1 MSLISHVYDLLQVSN
16 QPVHCSIFKRGR
28 KNSDSQTEKKTNGME
43 TLHHR
48 YPRVPGSCHCL
59 GRAQAY
65 HLQVMVLMC
74 MKITKATCV
83 NNIRIT
89 C

>member
-1 MSLISHVYDLLQVSN
+1 MFMIYFKCRIS
-16 QPVHCSIFKRGR
+16 PSIVQYLNVVVKTQILR
-28 KNSDSQTEKKTNGME
+28 QKKTQWYGDI
-43 TLHHR
+43 TSQI
-48 YPRVPGSCHCL
+48 PRVPGSCHCL

>member
-1 MSLISHVYDLLQVSN
+1 MFMIYFKCRIS
-16 QPVHCSIFKRGR
+16 PSIVQYLNVVVKTQILRQ
-28 KNSDSQTEKKTNGME
+28 KKKTNGME

-59 GRAQAY
+59 GRAQAF

>member
-1 MSLISHVYDLLQVSN
+1 MFMIYFKCRISPSIVQYLNVVVKTQILRQKKN
-16 QPVHCSIFKRGR
+16 QWYGDIT
-28 KNSDSQTEKKTNGME
+28 SQI
-43 TLHHR
+43 
-48 YPRVPGSCHCL
+48 PRVPGSCHCL
-59 GRAQAY
+59 GRAQVY

>member
-1 MSLISHVYDLLQVSN
+1 MFMIYFKYRIS
-16 QPVHCSIFKRGR
+16 PSIVQYLNVVVKTQILR
-28 KNSDSQTEKKTNGME
+28 QKKTQWYGDI
-43 TLHHR
+43 TSQI
-48 YPRVPGSCHCL
+48 PRVPGSCHCL
-59 GRAQAY
+59 GRAQVY

>member
-1 MSLISHVYDLLQVSN
+1 MFMIYFKCRIS
-16 QPVHCSIFKRGR
+16 PSIVQYLNVVVKTQILR
-28 KNSDSQTEKKTNGME
+28 QKKTQWYGDI
-43 TLHHR
+43 TSQI
-48 YPRVPGSCHCL
+48 PRVPGSCHCL
-59 GRAQAY
+59 GRAQVY

>member
-28 KNSDSQTEKKTNGME
+28 KNSDSQTEKTQWYGDI
-43 TLHHR
+43 TSQI
-48 YPRVPGSCHCL
+48 PRVPGSCHCL
-59 GRAQAY
+59 GRAQVY